1 MPNKDDD
8 LLARLNALKP
18 SSIKLDPADPVIDVQ
33 SSSPQTIEDK
43 LAERL
48 KTLRSGGPPE
58 PTKTPQPVKKNES
71 STLTST
77 IERAQDEVAVE
88 KEPIRHWQ
96 QQDGD
101 EQSVEDLLAELEAD
115 GQWRLDLEEPKNVQ
129 ALLKEA
135 RNALPKDDDAEVRSK
150 DIGTNDQTQPDYAE
164 AESDDESTQKNED
177 EQDEADADDYIARV
191 LAELDIEKKY
201 GSGEDEE
208 PEPETTSPRTSSASN
223 SLDLPS
229 TPSHLKPLPTT
240 SNPEPPS
247 YEDSELEA
255 RFSQLGASSLGLPST
270 PTSQPSSKPKV
281 IASLKPKNKSNLP
294 VYTDEDID
302 SWCCICNE
310 DGELRCLGCDGDL
323 YCQSCW
329 ADGHGPGPGKEKGHR
344 AVQFSRKGPRAA
356 AA

>member
-33 SSSPQTIEDK
+33 TSSPQTVEDK

-48 KTLRSGGPPE
+48 KTLRSGGKPE
-58 PTKTPQPVKKNES
+58 PVKTSQPVKKTAS
-71 STLTST
+71 STVAST
-77 IERAQDEVAVE
+77 IERAQDEVVVE
-88 KEPIRHWQ
+88 RDPIRHWQ

-101 EQSVEDLLAELEAD
+101 EQSIEDLLAELEAN
-115 GQWRLDLEEPKNVQ
+115 GQWRLDPEEPKNVQ

-135 RNALPKDDDAEVRSK
+135 RDALPKDDAEAGGK
-150 DIGTNDQTQPDYAE
+150 DVGTNEKSHPDHAE
-164 AESDDESTQKNED
+164 AQPDDESAEKNED

-191 LAELDIEKKY
+191 LAELDIEEKY
-201 GSGEDEE
+201 GGGDKAEE
-208 PEPETTSPRTSSASN
+208 PEPEATPPKTSATSN
-223 SLDLPS
+223 NLDLPS
-229 TPSHLKPLPTT
+229 TPSQLKSLPTT

-255 RFSQLGASSLGLPST
+255 RFSQLGVSSLGLPST
-270 PTSQPSSKPKV
+270 PTSQPSSRPKV
-281 IASLKPKNKSNLP
+281 VASLKPKAKTNLP
-294 VYTDEDID
+294 TYTDEDID

-329 ADGHGPGPGKEKGHR
+329 ADGHGEGPGKEKGHR

-356 AA
+356 VA